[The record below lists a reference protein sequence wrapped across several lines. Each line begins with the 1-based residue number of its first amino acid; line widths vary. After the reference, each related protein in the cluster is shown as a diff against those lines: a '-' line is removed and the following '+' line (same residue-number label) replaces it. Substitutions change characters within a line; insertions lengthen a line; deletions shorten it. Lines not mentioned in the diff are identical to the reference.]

1 MKNFWT
7 KLPKPFF
14 VLAPMAE
21 VTDAAFRQVIAKY
34 GKPDVFYTEFVSA
47 DGLNSRGRDKLM
59 IDLKFSRKEKPIVAQ
74 LFGHNPE
81 TIKSAATLCKKL
93 GFDGI
98 DLNMGCPEKNI
109 CHSGHGAAM
118 IKNPKL
124 AREVIRAA
132 VDGASGLPVSVKTR
146 LGYYKKEEME
156 VFLPAIL
163 QENLAAV
170 AIHAR
175 TKKEMSKVPADWSSI
190 KRAVEIRNEQGSQAL
205 IIGNGDVMN
214 LEEARVRVKETGC
227 DGVMIGRG
235 IFGDPWLFNKKIKK
249 ENVSLKKQFKVMIK
263 HTQLFEKY
271 LLKDKKF
278 DIMKKHFK
286 AYVTGFDGAKE
297 LRMELMAAKN
307 SKEIAKI
314 IRNFQS
320 NTKK

>member
-59 IDLKFSRKEKPIVAQ
+59 IDLKFSRREKPIVAQ

-81 TIKSAATLCKKL
+81 TIKSAAQLCKKL
-93 GFDGI
+93 GFSGI

-118 IKNPKL
+118 MKTPQL

-132 VDGASGLPVSVKTR
+132 IEGAGGLPVSVKTR
-146 LGYYKKEEME
+146 LGYYKKEEIE
-156 VFLPAIL
+156 TFLPEIL
-163 QENLAAV
+163 KENVAAV
-170 AIHAR
+170 VIHAR
-175 TKKEMSKVPADWSSI
+175 TKKEMSKVPADWSYI
-190 KRAVEIRNEQGSQAL
+190 KRAVEIRNEQGSQTL

-214 LEEARVRVKETGC
+214 LDEAKTRVAETGC

-235 IFGDPWLFNKKIKK
+235 IFGDPWLFNHKIKK
-249 ENVSLKKQFKVMIK
+249 ENIPLKKQFKVMLE
-263 HTQLFEKY
+263 HTKLFEKY

-286 AYVTGFDGAKE
+286 AYVSGFDGAKE
-297 LRMELMAAKN
+297 LRMKLMEAEN
-307 SKEIAKI
+307 SKEIKKI
-314 IRNFQS
+314 L
-320 NTKK
+320 KEHGY

>member
-7 KLPKPFF
+7 KLPQPFF

-21 VTDAAFRQVIAKY
+21 VTDAAFRQIIAKY

-47 DGLNSRGRDKLM
+47 DGLNSAGRDKLM
-59 IDLKFSRKEKPIVAQ
+59 IDLKFSRSEKPIVAQ

-81 TIKSAATLCKKL
+81 TIKLASQLCKKL
-93 GFDGI
+93 GFSGI

-109 CHSGHGAAM
+109 CHSGHGAAIM
-118 IKNPKL
+118 KNPQL
-124 AREVIRAA
+124 ARELIRAA
-132 VDGASGLPVSVKTR
+132 IEGGGGLPVSVKTR
-146 LGYYKKEEME
+146 LGYYKKNELET
-156 VFLPAIL
+156 FLPAIL
-163 QENLAAV
+163 QENVAAV

-175 TKKEMSKVPADWSSI
+175 TKTEMSKVPADWSYI
-190 KRAVEIRNEQGSQAL
+190 KRAVEIRNEQKSSAL
-205 IIGNGDVMN
+205 IMGNGDVLS
-214 LEEARVRVKETGC
+214 LEDARQKVKETGC

-235 IFGDPWLFNKKIKK
+235 IFGNPWLFNRKLKK

-263 HTQLFEKY
+263 HAQLFEKY

-297 LRMELMAAKN
+297 LRMELMTATN

-314 IRNFQS
+314 IKNFQL
-320 NTKK
+320 NIKK